1 MYVCV
6 HLCKYSGNVP
16 KLPNLGYASTQL
28 SATSFCC
35 VDVGRT
41 TWYFENCF
49 GHGGDCFE
57 TFRNYVLRSPCFGEK
72 EWAYVNI
79 IGGVMLVMIN
89 SDSPWSILWQDF
101 VPRMLNQPWW
111 VRAAKDMC
119 GRAKKALKMGNGP
132 SSDYG
137 SNQHVDWKSMDGLK
151 LTERFPE
158 AQVVKC
164 TWNRRSFDCQLW
176 LATKQTGYVSLK
188 PLFQA
193 RERGNPFEIT
203 SRHVCKKKVAPAG
216 HWKDAPWARRCAT
229 RRDEHLSFLCFFESN
244 VNLSHHGFRWWMVM
258 MFFVSLQGS
267 RPKRKRSCN

>member
-1 MYVCV
+1 MCV

-101 VPRMLNQPWW
+101 VPRILIQPWW

-132 SSDYG
+132 GFDYG
-137 SNQHVDWKSMDGLK
+137 FNQHACMMDMLWLRAWWIEVDWKISRG
-151 LTERFPE
+151 PSC
-158 AQVVKC
+158 QVHMESK
-164 TWNRRSFDCQLW
+164 LW
-176 LATKQTGYVSLK
+176 LSAL
-188 PLFQA
+188 A
-193 RERGNPFEIT
+193 RNKTDRV
-203 SRHVCKKKVAPAG
+203 R
-216 HWKDAPWARRCAT
+216 
-229 RRDEHLSFLCFFESN
+229 
-244 VNLSHHGFRWWMVM
+244 
-258 MFFVSLQGS
+258 
-267 RPKRKRSCN
+267 